1 MHQTKFTIYTVKK
14 SPATVNILTLVRDQ
28 WLIVS
33 DKMIF
38 LSLAG
43 MDKVKLWRNINIYL
57 QEQVYFH
64 PNKLNFVSLV
74 QIDKLV

>member
-43 MDKVKLWRNINIYL
+43 MDKVKLRNINIYL

-64 PNKLNFVSLV
+64 PNKLNFGSLV